1 MLFVKRIL
9 NVANDDRGFPDATL
23 TQKNYFILEFAA
35 AATAAAASGGVVAVV
50 KGSHECERDGS
61 GRER

>member
-35 AATAAAASGGVVAVV
+35 AAAASGGVVAVV
-50 KGSHECERDGS
+50 EGSHECERDGS